1 MNIHKS
7 FLFGVLIVTFL
18 FPHFYIFANDGV
30 SNSALWIH
38 SNNLI
43 TCTSVE
49 NIDEVN
55 VNGGLLIFDYSNS
68 IGIQKGKPW
77 TLVEKGKCYE
87 VDSKPPTEQYQN
99 YEDLGEL
106 FLFTDPSS
114 EVRSNL
120 LNYSKYNLTDSIS
133 DIYGQRESGCGQ
145 NTNPGEEYTYNED
158 YESCIVKPYKIDVF
172 ESGLG
177 YDRHNLIKYINVSI
191 QDLLNSKYNFSDGVT
206 GGTSSYTDDGHAIV
220 NSKEISEVRD
230 IYENLA
236 EGVESVIQKCDQ
248 RIRQEIR
255 LKIKSDY
262 WYTDPERTYISRYKD
277 GTDRELD
284 PSKYWQ
290 NSTTH
295 ANDILENIGCKSDVI
310 NYLESKN
317 NDISKINKLGEDIRL
332 KFSTNPEIGSFVSIK
347 SEEQKKELADFY
359 KKSSTGNNIII
370 NSEKIISD
378 NEKTELEN
386 PTFQEKLNIISSDNK
401 MKIYWLL
408 PIIGIVLILGIIF
421 FRKRK

>member
-1 MNIHKS
+1 MRTQKF
-7 FLFGVLIVTFL
+7 FLLGLFIIGLL
-18 FPHFYIFANDGV
+18 FPHFYTFANDGV

-55 VNGGLLIFDYSNS
+55 ANGGLLVFDYSNAT
-68 IGIQKGKPW
+68 GVQKGKPW
-77 TLVEKGKCYE
+77 TIVEKGKCYE
-87 VDSKPPTEQYQN
+87 VDSKSPTEQYQN

-114 EVRSNL
+114 EVINSL
-120 LNYSKYNLTDSIS
+120 LNYSKHSLTDSIS

-145 NTNPGEEYTYNED
+145 NTNPEEEYTYNED
-158 YESCIVKPYKIDVF
+158 YESCIAKPYRIGVF

-177 YDRHNLIKYINVSI
+177 YDRHNMIRHTGVSI
-191 QDLLNSKYNFSDGVT
+191 QDILNTKYNFNDGVT
-206 GGTSSYTDDGHAIV
+206 GGSSSYTDDGWAII
-220 NSKEISEVRD
+220 NSKEISEVRE

-262 WYTDPERTYISRYKD
+262 WYTAPERTYISRYKD
-277 GTDRELD
+277 GIDKKFNTLR
-284 PSKYWQ
+284 YWQ

-310 NYLESKN
+310 TYLESKN
-317 NDISKINKLGEDIRL
+317 NDISKINKLGEDIRS
-332 KFSTNPEIGSFVSIK
+332 KFFNNSEIGYFVSLK
-347 SEEQKKELADFY
+347 SEEQKRELANLY
-359 KKSSTGNNIII
+359 KKSSTENNIITDSK
-370 NSEKIISD
+370 NIISN
-378 NEKTELEN
+378 NEKTELEE

-408 PIIGIVLILGIIF
+408 PIIGMVLILGLEF